1 VSLEALKIITINQSR
16 RGVTM
21 EKISANELPARY
33 QPKQKQ
39 VIQPK
44 QLTIVEVN
52 KVFESIA
59 DLAADGFRP
68 WYCKAIMQL
77 GPTKIL
83 DLAEL
88 ARAAKVDDKRKL
100 MSRLT
105 SDALKGK

>member
-1 VSLEALKIITINQSR
+1 
-16 RGVTM
+16 M
-21 EKISANELPARY
+21 DKISANDLPGKY
-33 QPKQKQ
+33 KLKPKEQ
-39 VIQPK
+39 VQPK
-44 QLTIVEVN
+44 QLTIAQVN

-68 WYCKAIMQL
+68 WYCKAIMKL
-77 GPTKIL
+77 GPSKVL
-83 DLAEL
+83 ELADL